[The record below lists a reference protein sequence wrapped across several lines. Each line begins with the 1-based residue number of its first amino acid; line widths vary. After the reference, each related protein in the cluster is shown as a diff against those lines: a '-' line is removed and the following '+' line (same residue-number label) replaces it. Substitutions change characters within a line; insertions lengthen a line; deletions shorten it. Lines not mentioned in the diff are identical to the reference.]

1 MPYIESYPEAK
12 AAHEPKM
19 LSEQPTIHPTST
31 VRRSEIGGWTA
42 IGAHCSVS
50 ESTFGDYSYLA
61 GHVSMIWT
69 DVGKFA
75 SIAAQ
80 TRINPGNHPTW
91 RVTQHHSTYRR
102 IQYGFDT
109 KEDKE
114 FFQWRKDH
122 RCSIGHDV
130 WIGHGV
136 TVIAGKKIGTGA
148 IVGSGAVVTK
158 DIPPYAIA
166 VGVPARVI
174 KYRFP
179 QNVADQLQAIAWW
192 DWDRATLVERFNDL
206 LDLDGFLA
214 KYGSSPVP
222 RRAGEAPAGV
232 PVLSSEVQPV

>member
-1 MPYIESYPEAK
+1 MPFIDSFPEAPK
-12 AAHEPKM
+12 EPREPKL
-19 LSEQPTIHPTST
+19 LSEQPTIHPTAT
-31 VRRSEIGGWTA
+31 VRKSEIGGWTA
-42 IGAHCSVS
+42 IGPHCSIS

-61 GHVSMIWT
+61 GHVSMVWT

-109 KEDKE
+109 KEDTE

-122 RCSIGHDV
+122 RCSVGHDV

-148 IVGSGAVVTK
+148 VIGSGAVVTK

-166 VGVPARVI
+166 VGVPARVV

-179 QNVADQLQAIAWW
+179 KDVIEQLQAIAWW
-192 DWDRATLVERFNDL
+192 DWDRATLVERFNEL
-206 LDLDGFLA
+206 LDLESFVA

-222 RRAGEAPAGV
+222 RAEPALPATLAG
-232 PVLSSEVQPV
+232 

>member
-1 MPYIESYPEAK
+1 MHYIEEYPEA
-12 AAHEPKM
+12 PKESRPKKR
-19 LSEQPTIHPTST
+19 LSEKPSIHPTAH
-31 VRRSEIGGWTA
+31 VRKSQLGGWTE
-42 IGAHCSVS
+42 IGPQCSVS

-69 DVGKFA
+69 DVGKFT

-109 KEDKE
+109 EEDHA
-114 FFQWRKDH
+114 FFQWRKEH
-122 RCSIGHDV
+122 RCVIGHDV

-136 TVIAGKKIGTGA
+136 TVIAGKKIGHGA
-148 IVGSGAVVTK
+148 VIGSGAVVTR
-158 DIPPYAIA
+158 DIPAYAVA

-179 QNVADQLQAIAWW
+179 PDVIEKLQASAWW
-192 DWDRATLVERFNDL
+192 NWDRETLVERFKDL
-206 LDLDGFLA
+206 LDLDHFLE
-214 KYGSSPVP
+214 KYGSTPVP
-222 RRAGEAPAGV
+222 ALAQ
-232 PVLSSEVQPV
+232 SS

>member
-1 MPYIESYPEAK
+1 MRK
-12 AAHEPKM
+12 
-19 LSEQPTIHPTST
+19 
-31 VRRSEIGGWTA
+31 SEIGGWTD
-42 IGAHCSVS
+42 IGAHCSIS

-61 GHVSMIWT
+61 GHVSMVWT

-109 KEDKE
+109 KEDSE

-122 RCSIGHDV
+122 RCSVGHDV

-148 IVGSGAVVTK
+148 VIGSGAVVTK

-166 VGVPARVI
+166 VGVPARVV

-179 QNVADQLQAIAWW
+179 KDVIEQLQSIAWW
-192 DWDRATLVERFNDL
+192 DWDRATLVERFNEL
-206 LDLDGFLA
+206 LDLERFIA
-214 KYGSSPVP
+214 NYGSSPVP
-222 RRAGEAPAGV
+222 PAAQSV
-232 PVLSSEVQPV
+232 PATSTV

>member
-1 MPYIESYPEAK
+1 MPFIESFPDAPK
-12 AAHEPKM
+12 EPRAPKL
-19 LSEQPTIHPTST
+19 LSEQPTIHPTAT
-31 VRRSEIGGWTA
+31 VRKSEIGGWTD
-42 IGAHCSVS
+42 IGAHCSIS

-61 GHVSMIWT
+61 GHVSMVWT

-109 KEDKE
+109 KEDTE

-122 RCSIGHDV
+122 RCSVGHDV

-148 IVGSGAVVTK
+148 VVGSGAVVTK

-166 VGVPARVI
+166 VGVPARVV

-179 QNVADQLQAIAWW
+179 KDVTEQLQSIAWW
-192 DWDRATLVERFNDL
+192 DWDRATLVERFNEL
-206 LDLDGFLA
+206 LDLESFIA

-222 RRAGEAPAGV
+222 PAAQSV
-232 PVLSSEVQPV
+232 PATVSV

>member
-1 MPYIESYPEAK
+1 MHYIEEYPEPPAGGREK
-12 AAHEPKM
+12 KM
-19 LSEQPTIHPTST
+19 LSEKPTIHPSSHI
-31 VRRSEIGGWTA
+31 RKSQIGGWTA
-42 IGAHCSVS
+42 IGPNCSIS

-61 GHVSMIWT
+61 GNVSMVWT

-109 KEDKE
+109 VEDAE

-122 RCSIGHDV
+122 RCTIGHDV

-136 TVIAGKKIGTGA
+136 TVIAGKSVGTGA
-148 IVGSGAVVTK
+148 VVGSGAVVTK

-166 VGVPARVI
+166 VGVPARVV
-174 KYRFP
+174 KFRFP
-179 QNVADQLQAIAWW
+179 PDVVEKLMATQWW
-192 DWDRATLVERFNDL
+192 DWDRATLVERFKDL
-206 LDLDGFLA
+206 LDLETFLE
-214 KYGSSPVP
+214 KYGQSPVP
-222 RRAGEAPAGV
+222 ALVA
-232 PVLSSEVQPV
+232 S

>member
-1 MPYIESYPEAK
+1 
-12 AAHEPKM
+12 
-19 LSEQPTIHPTST
+19 
-31 VRRSEIGGWTA
+31 
-42 IGAHCSVS
+42 
-50 ESTFGDYSYLA
+50 
-61 GHVSMIWT
+61 MIWT

-109 KEDKE
+109 KEDTE

-122 RCSIGHDV
+122 RCSVGHDV

-148 IVGSGAVVTK
+148 VIGSGAVVTK

-166 VGVPARVI
+166 VGVPARVV

-179 QNVADQLQAIAWW
+179 KDVIEQLQAIAWW
-192 DWDRATLVERFNDL
+192 DWDRATLVERFNEL
-206 LDLDGFLA
+206 LDLESFIA
-214 KYGSSPVP
+214 KYGASPVP
-222 RRAGEAPAGV
+222 QSEQPLPATLAG
-232 PVLSSEVQPV
+232 

>member
-1 MPYIESYPEAK
+1 MPYIESYPEAPEGAREK
-12 AAHEPKM
+12 KM
-19 LSEQPTIHPTST
+19 LSEKPTIHPTAT
-31 VRRSEIGGWTA
+31 VRKSEIGGWTA
-42 IGAHCSVS
+42 IGPHCSIS

-61 GHVSMIWT
+61 GHVNMVWT
-69 DVGKFA
+69 DVGKFT

-109 KEDKE
+109 AEDHE
-114 FFQWRKDH
+114 FFQWRKEH
-122 RCSIGHDV
+122 RCTIGHDV

-136 TVIAGKKIGTGA
+136 TVIAGKSIGTGA
-148 IVGSGAVVTK
+148 VIGSGAVVTK
-158 DIPPYAIA
+158 DIPPYAVA

-179 QNVADQLQAIAWW
+179 AEVVAQLMATQWW
-192 DWDRATLVERFNDL
+192 DWERETLVERFRDL

-214 KYGSSPVP
+214 KYG
-222 RRAGEAPAGV
+222 AALEARND
-232 PVLSSEVQPV
+232 Q

>member
-1 MPYIESYPEAK
+1 MPFIDSFP
-12 AAHEPKM
+12 AAPKEPREPKR
-19 LSEQPTIHPTST
+19 LSEQPTIHPTAT
-31 VRRSEIGGWTA
+31 VRKSEIGGWTA
-42 IGAHCSVS
+42 IGPHCSIS

-61 GHVSMIWT
+61 GHVSMVWT

-109 KEDKE
+109 KEDSE

-122 RCSIGHDV
+122 RCSVGHDV

-148 IVGSGAVVTK
+148 VIGSGAVVTK

-166 VGVPARVI
+166 VGVPARVV

-179 QNVADQLQAIAWW
+179 KDVIEQLQAIAWW
-192 DWDRATLVERFNDL
+192 DWDRATLVERFNEL
-206 LDLDGFLA
+206 LDLESFIA
-214 KYGSSPVP
+214 KYGATPVP
-222 RRAGEAPAGV
+222 PAAQSV
-232 PVLSSEVQPV
+232 PATVSV